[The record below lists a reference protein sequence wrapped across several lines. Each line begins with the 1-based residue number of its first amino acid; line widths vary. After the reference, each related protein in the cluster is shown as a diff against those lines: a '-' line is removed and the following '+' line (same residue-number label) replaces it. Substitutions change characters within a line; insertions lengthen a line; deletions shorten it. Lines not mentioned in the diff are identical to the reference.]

1 MKNSVLIFIY
11 SMLLNGCANQEMIK
25 CPFQPGQTFH
35 FSEDVQMNFEK
46 RGDQGPAVIFLHGF
60 GASLA
65 TWNEITNAF
74 PPEEYQL
81 YFMDLKGF
89 GYSSKPNDGKYSV
102 LDQANIITQFI
113 TKHNLRHVILVGH
126 SYGGGVALLTY
137 LNFRASPDNPVEKM
151 VLIDSA
157 GYTQKLPFFVEYLK
171 TPVVNFLILNF
182 VPREMRAEQTLKKA
196 FYDKSKVTEDK
207 IHQYSQFFDMPGS
220 HNSFVQTAKQVLP
233 KNYKAIINQFKLVEV
248 PTLIIWGRNDSIMP
262 LGDAYKFQSDI
273 RNSVVR
279 VVEDCGHIPQEE
291 KPEETAKLIIEFLQG
306 V

>member
-1 MKNSVLIFIY
+1 MKNYVLIFIC

-25 CPFQPGQTFH
+25 CPFQHSQTFH
-35 FSEDVQMNFEK
+35 FSEDVQINFEK

-65 TWNEITNAF
+65 TWNEITGAF
-74 PPEEYQL
+74 STEDYQL
-81 YFMDLKGF
+81 YFVDLKGF
-89 GYSSKPNDGKYSV
+89 GYSSKPKDGKYSI
-102 LDQANIITQFI
+102 LDQAEIITEFI
-113 TKHNLRHVILVGH
+113 LRNNLEHVILVGH
-126 SYGGGVALLTY
+126 SYGGGVALLTHI
-137 LNFRASPDNPVEKM
+137 NFHKSPKNPIEKM

-182 VPREMRAEQTLKKA
+182 VPHKMRAEQTLKKA
-196 FYDKSKVTEDK
+196 FYDNSKVTEDK

-220 HNSFVQTAKQVLP
+220 HNSFVQTAKQILP
-233 KNYKAIINQFKLVEV
+233 KNYKTIIDQFKLVEV

-262 LGDAYKFQSDI
+262 LDDAYKFQTDI
-273 RNSVVR
+273 RNSMVR

-291 KPEETAKLIIEFLQG
+291 KPEETAKLIIEFLQEE
-306 V
+306 